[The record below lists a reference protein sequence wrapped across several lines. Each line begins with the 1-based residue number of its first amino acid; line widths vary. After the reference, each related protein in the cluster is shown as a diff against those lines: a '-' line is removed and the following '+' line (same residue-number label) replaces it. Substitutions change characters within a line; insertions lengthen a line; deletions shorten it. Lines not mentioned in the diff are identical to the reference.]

1 MLQPAE
7 ATPLISLPGIPGSP
21 KPPWL
26 KVKAPGSPN
35 YLRMKRLLQERQ
47 LHTIC
52 DEAHCPNIGEC
63 WEQLTATFLI
73 LGEICTRYCGFC
85 AVTHG
90 RPTELDLA
98 EPERVARAIAA
109 LGLAHAVVTSVNR
122 DDLAD
127 GGARIFAAVIR
138 RIQELSP
145 GCSVEVLIPDFR
157 GSDAALRTV
166 VDAGPAILNHNVETV
181 PRLYRAV
188 RPGSR
193 YERSLDLLAK
203 ARAMAPEL
211 VTKSG
216 LVVGFGETWQEL
228 LQTMADLREADCDI
242 LTLGQYLRPSHAH
255 LPIMTYYTPEEFKEL
270 KAIGEG
276 MGFKHVESGPLVRSS
291 YHARDQA
298 EEVSRK
304 RESERAELCK
314 S

>member
-1 MLQPAE
+1 MLQPAK
-7 ATPLISLPGIPGSP
+7 ATPLSSLSGISGSP

-35 YLRMKRLLQERQ
+35 YLQLKRLLQERQ

-52 DEAHCPNIGEC
+52 EEALCPNIGDC
-63 WEQLTATFLI
+63 WQQLTATFLI
-73 LGEICTRYCGFC
+73 LGEICTRNCGFC
-85 AVTHG
+85 AATHG

-98 EPERVARAIAA
+98 EPERVAKAICE
-109 LGLAHAVVTSVNR
+109 LGLAHAVITSVNR

-127 GGARIFAAVIR
+127 GGARGFAAVIR
-138 RIQELSP
+138 QIRELSP
-145 GCSVEVLIPDFR
+145 GCSVEVLVPDFR
-157 GSDAALRTV
+157 GNEAALRTV
-166 VDAGPAILNHNVETV
+166 VDAMPTILNHNIETV
-181 PRLYRAV
+181 PRLYREV

-193 YERSLDLLAK
+193 YERSLELLAR
-203 ARAMAPEL
+203 ARVMAPEL

-216 LVVGFGETWQEL
+216 VVVGFGEAWQEL
-228 LQTMADLREADCDI
+228 LRTMADLREVDCDV
-242 LTLGQYLRPSHAH
+242 LTLGQYLRPSYAH
-255 LPIMTYYTPEEFKEL
+255 LPIMKYYTPEEFSEL

-291 YHARDQA
+291 YHARGQA

-304 RESERAELCK
+304 RESGRPELCR